1 MKRADPSNS
10 RFTFPHIRVDYDNEF
25 CYCREYKKKNNQ
37 RFYNQF
43 LYLII
48 FVNSD
53 EKRNRINIWK
63 REEEEEER
71 RKIAIRIT
79 SRSHL
84 TTARLENTS

>member
-53 EKRNRINIWK
+53 EK
-63 REEEEEER
+63 EES
-71 RKIAIRIT
+71 T
-79 SRSHL
+79 SGNETKKKKKGGRSQSESPL
-84 TTARLENTS
+84 GPI

>member
-10 RFTFPHIRVDYDNEF
+10 RFTLPHIRVDYDNEF
-25 CYCREYKKKNNQ
+25 CIENIKKKNNQ
-37 RFYNQF
+37 KFYNQF

>member
-10 RFTFPHIRVDYDNEF
+10 RFTLPHIRVDYDNEF
-25 CYCREYKKKNNQ
+25 CIENIKKKNNQ

-53 EKRNRINIWK
+53 EK
-63 REEEEEER
+63 EES
-71 RKIAIRIT
+71 T
-79 SRSHL
+79 SGNETKKKKKGGRSQSESPL
-84 TTARLENTS
+84 GPI

>member
-25 CYCREYKKKNNQ
+25 CIENIKKKNNQ

-53 EKRNRINIWK
+53 EKEESYQHLETRKRKRKKEDRNQN
-63 REEEEEER
+63 
-71 RKIAIRIT
+71 
-79 SRSHL
+79 HL
-84 TTARLENTS
+84 